1 MLFSWCP
8 YEHDMITHMQCESRC
23 QELVY
28 VYQSAVKHADSQP
41 SACTQKGS
49 VDKSLRPGIV
59 LLLRIQIMFH
69 HAEHAGSIIKIKRF
83 PSHNNFQHPTLCWSY
98 GEPNKINQGAQLAP
112 CSCCLH
118 ASHCQCLQAGQPE
131 RQPSDA
137 YDGYEASLS
146 ERHSDATSDTTQPEA
161 APHPHQP
168 LGRPLTLSP
177 SIRSSAASTDDLLS
191 PTLAQHLTNGFTKGG
206 NSAVGHQPNV
216 PTDVP
221 SSSGSAINDPPARQQ
236 SDLHSL
242 YSGSAAAGLG
252 EGGAGFRAQWGRLQ
266 AGFGHIGQS
275 LTGGVFGREPHPSTL
290 SPELGVFSTSHCLS
304 LLSTACM

>member
-1 MLFSWCP
+1 M
-8 YEHDMITHMQCESRC
+8 
-23 QELVY
+23 
-28 VYQSAVKHADSQP
+28 
-41 SACTQKGS
+41 
-49 VDKSLRPGIV
+49 SLHPG
-59 LLLRIQIMFH
+59 
-69 HAEHAGSIIKIKRF
+69 
-83 PSHNNFQHPTLCWSY
+83 W
-98 GEPNKINQGAQLAP
+98 
-112 CSCCLH
+112 CCLH
-118 ASHCQCLQAGQPE
+118 ATHCECLQAGQPE

-191 PTLAQHLTNGFTKGG
+191 PNLAQHLTNGFTNGL
-206 NSAVGHQPNV
+206 SAVGHQPDM
-216 PTDVP
+216 PTDVH
-221 SSSGSAINDPPARQQ
+221 SSFSGSAVNDPPAGQQ

-252 EGGAGFRAQWGRLQ
+252 EGGLGFRAQWGLFGGRLQ

-275 LTGGVFGREPHPSTL
+275 LAGSVFGREPHPRTL
-290 SPELGVFSTSHCLS
+290 SPELGV
-304 LLSTACM
+304 